1 MASAA
6 EQLAANMNMGSF
18 AKATELHKRLLFTLM
33 ALLVY
38 RIGTYVPIPGIN
50 SEAFLQFFQNPAGG
64 RGVLDMFNMFS
75 GGAVERMAVFALNV
89 MPYISA
95 SIIVQLMGAVYP
107 PWEKLKKEGGE
118 SGRKQLN
125 QYTRYLTVVLALF
138 QSTGI
143 AFGLN
148 ATPGLIDAPG
158 VFFIVSTVT
167 TLTGGTMFLMWLGEQ
182 VTARGVGNG
191 ISLIIFAGIVA
202 VLPGTVAR
210 MFGLAYQGQMSPFAL
225 LFFSAMAIGLV
236 VFIVFMERAQRR
248 LLIQYPKR
256 QEGNRM
262 AGGER
267 SFLPLKLNTAGVIP
281 AIFASSLLMLP
292 TTVAQFVATAN
303 LPPWMEWLPVVTGML
318 QNGQPLFILLYG
330 SLIVFFCFF
339 YTSITF
345 NPEDTAENLRKYGG
359 FLPGIRPGKRTAEYL
374 DYVLTRLT
382 TIGAAYIAAVCVL
395 PEIMMGMSGTTGV
408 ILGGTSILIVVS
420 VTMDTVA
427 QIQSQL
433 LAHQYEGLIKKAK
446 LRGRDKT
453 RGKGVTAPARR

>member
-18 AKATELHKRLLFTLM
+18 ARATELHKRLLFTLM

-38 RIGTYVPIPGIN
+38 RIGTFVPIPGIN
-50 SEAFLQFFQNPAGG
+50 SAAFLQFFADPDGQ
-64 RGVLDMFNMFS
+64 RGILDMFNMFS

-95 SIIVQLMGAVYP
+95 SIIVQLMAAVYG
-107 PWEKLKKEGGE
+107 PWEKLRKEGGE
-118 SGRKQLN
+118 AGRKQLN
-125 QYTRYLTVVLALF
+125 QYTRYLTVALALM
-138 QSTGI
+138 QSFGI
-143 AFGLN
+143 AVGLN
-148 ATPGLIDAPG
+148 AQPGLVDQPG
-158 VFFIVSTVT
+158 LFFIISTVT
-167 TLTGGTMFLMWLGEQ
+167 VLTGGTMFLMWLGEQ

-202 VLPGTVAR
+202 VLPSTVAR
-210 MFGLAYQGQMSPFAL
+210 LLGLAQQGQLSAFIL
-225 LFFSAMAIGLV
+225 LFIAALAVATV

-267 SFLPLKLNTAGVIP
+267 SFLPLKVNTAGVIP
-281 AIFASSLLMLP
+281 AIFASSLLLLP
-292 TTVAQFVATAN
+292 ATVAQMTAN
-303 LPPWMEWLPVVTGML
+303 ADLPTWVSSWLPTLTAQL
-318 QNGQPLFILLYG
+318 QNGQPLFMVLYAG
-330 SLIVFFCFF
+330 LIIFFCFF

-382 TIGAAYIAAVCVL
+382 VIGAAYITLVCLIPEFLVAGMGNAVYF
-395 PEIMMGMSGTTGV
+395 
-408 ILGGTSILIVVS
+408 GGTSILIVVS
-420 VTMDTVA
+420 VTMDTVS
-427 QIQSQL
+427 QIQSHL

-446 LRGRDKT
+446 LRGRGG
-453 RGKGVTAPARR
+453 RGAPAPVRR